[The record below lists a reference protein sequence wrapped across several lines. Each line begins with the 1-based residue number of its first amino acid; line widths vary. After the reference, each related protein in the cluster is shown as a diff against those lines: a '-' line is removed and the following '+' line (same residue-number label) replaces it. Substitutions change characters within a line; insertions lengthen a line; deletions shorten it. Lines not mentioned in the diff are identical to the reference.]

1 MFLLGYFRLGNFIR
15 FVPISVAGGFLAA
28 AGCLMVSGAVLLAT
42 GLDPM
47 NPETFNSISVLQMTK
62 LSAVLI
68 LAAIYWYVSNFVE
81 NNLALPATILGSIFC
96 AHFIFAYNGLS
107 VSDAQALDLLLEVS
121 GETKLFIPATQAV
134 WDGIT
139 LSTFIAYL
147 PETMAVIVVVGLA
160 VLLIIAGV
168 ELEKEL

>member
-1 MFLLGYFRLGNFIR
+1 M
-15 FVPISVAGGFLAA
+15 AA
-28 AGCLMVSGAVLLAT
+28 AGCLMVSGAILLAT

-47 NPETFNSISVLQMTK
+47 NAETFNSISVLQMTK
-62 LSAVLI
+62 LTAVLA
-68 LAAIYWYVSNFVE
+68 LAAIYWYVSNYVE
-81 NNLALPATILGSIFC
+81 NNLALPGTIFGSIFF
-96 AHFIFAYNGLS
+96 AHLVFAYNGLS
-107 VSDAQALDLLLEVS
+107 ISDAQALDLLLEVS

-139 LSTFIAYL
+139 LSTFFAYL

-168 ELEKEL
+168 ELEKNFDSDLNHELKIHGYAIGLSGF